1 MMSELELRLRYQIT
15 GSGPTCRHILDSLP
29 HWFGI
34 EESVENYV
42 ATADRSP
49 TVVAAIDS
57 ADIGILTIVPHSP
70 YAVEIYVMGILP
82 EFHRHGVG
90 GKMLAYAEQL
100 LLLDGVEYLQVKT
113 LSSQKEDTGY
123 EKTRAFY
130 QTMGFRVLEEFP
142 NLWGPDNP
150 ALQMIKALK
159 R

>member
-1 MMSELELRLRYQIT
+1 MSELELRLRYQIT
-15 GSGPTCRHILDSLP
+15 GSGSTCRHILDSLP